1 MKRLGSLDQMKSLLE
16 RPLFTAKDANAM
28 GIYSSLICH
37 YVKTGRLR
45 RLSRGT
51 YQSRN
56 YQSSDASSQWEDLIS
71 AVLSISGGVVCLIS
85 ALAVYDIAEQIP
97 RQHWIAVK
105 HSTSIKRERIIKIVR
120 LRNMNL
126 GKTFIN
132 LEGVKIPIFNRERT
146 IVDAFRL
153 LSHESAIKALK
164 MALSQKGKQRL
175 DLKKLQAYA
184 KKLRVNID
192 PYLMAVST

>member
-1 MKRLGSLDQMKSLLE
+1 
-16 RPLFTAKDANAM
+16 
-28 GIYSSLICH
+28 
-37 YVKTGRLR
+37 
-45 RLSRGT
+45 
-51 YQSRN
+51 
-56 YQSSDASSQWEDLIS
+56 
-71 AVLSISGGVVCLIS
+71 
-85 ALAVYDIAEQIP
+85 
-97 RQHWIAVK
+97 
-105 HSTSIKRERIIKIVR
+105 
-120 LRNMNL
+120 MNL